1 MAQLLIAKG
10 ININQTNKNG
20 NNALMLAC
28 RLSNSDYILEIAH
41 FLIIDSGIKLNQKDK
56 RGNNVPMTLCE
67 ESTRDEIV
75 EVAQL
80 FVDNG
85 TKYDNA
91 RGPAALLRR
100 HIS

>member
-10 ININQTNKNG
+10 ININQ
-20 NNALMLAC
+20 
-28 RLSNSDYILEIAH
+28 
-41 FLIIDSGIKLNQKDK
+41 KDE

-85 TKYDNA
+85 IKVNHANKDGKKAADLLTKNLKLTE
-91 RGPAALLRR
+91 PKKK
-100 HIS
+100 